1 MASMDHVEV
10 FTPSHLDRLEFP
22 TAAWTL
28 SYTRACETYF
38 RTLDGSPQIA
48 FLSLPALLQH
58 GQPALRDIGQH
69 PQSTSAAHALLTCV
83 DCKLRGDQVS
93 RRPCS
98 KLAEQRQGAA
108 PVADSDRCFQ
118 SCQLGYQRRLQLYLE
133 LMQLVEQR
141 HRLVPPACLLT
152 CTYSGGA
159 AAQTEA
165 GL

>member
-1 MASMDHVEV
+1 MHHDQPYWPHCVSK
-10 FTPSHLDRLEFP
+10 
-22 TAAWTL
+22 L
-28 SYTRACETYF
+28 SVADF

-48 FLSLPALLQH
+48 FLSLPNLLQH

-83 DCKLRGDQVS
+83 DCKLRRDQVS

-98 KLAEQRQGAA
+98 KLAEQRQCVA
-108 PVADSDRCFQ
+108 PVAESDRCFQ
-118 SCQLGYQRRLQLYLE
+118 SCQISYQRRLQLYLE

-141 HRLVPPACLLT
+141 HRRVPPACLLT